1 MGWLPRQVPEA
12 ETDFGWLLKIHTE
25 VDGSSKQKKSKRNKP
40 VWWVPGEKGEEKS
53 LGHLKMDL
61 NSSFSLNLE
70 IVEGIKHK
78 LILQFSDTANI

>member
-1 MGWLPRQVPEA
+1 V
-12 ETDFGWLLKIHTE
+12 
-25 VDGSSKQKKSKRNKP
+25 NKP